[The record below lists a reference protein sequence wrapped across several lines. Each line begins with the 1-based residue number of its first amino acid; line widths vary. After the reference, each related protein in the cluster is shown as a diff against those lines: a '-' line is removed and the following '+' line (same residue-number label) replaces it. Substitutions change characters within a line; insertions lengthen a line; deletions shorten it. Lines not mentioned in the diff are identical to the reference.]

1 MILVEHFVTS
11 NCFRL
16 ISVICKYTV
25 GKLFSS
31 YCLHVYGFHLT
42 GSLNIKHVINIAATS
57 KAFIK
62 HKLLSV
68 HEKLDIEHGGGYLKI
83 FLTKDTVTETA
94 FLCKL
99 NI

>member
-1 MILVEHFVTS
+1 M
-11 NCFRL
+11 
-16 ISVICKYTV
+16 
-25 GKLFSS
+25 
-31 YCLHVYGFHLT
+31 
-42 GSLNIKHVINIAATS
+42 AATS

-83 FLTKDTVTETA
+83 IFSKDIVKDSA
-94 FLCKL
+94 FLCQL